1 MDAGGEC
8 LDEERL
14 FALAQGSLDACAR
27 AHLDACDACRALLG
41 HTLRSLRPGDAPAA
55 ATVGRYQIEG
65 LIGAGAMGVVYRAR
79 DPVLG
84 RAVAVKVLRA
94 ARFEERQLREAE
106 ALARLSHPNVVTVY
120 DAGRVGER
128 VFVAMELVEG
138 ETLAAWL
145 ASRPRAAE
153 QIVARFRE
161 AGAGLA
167 AAHATGLVHR
177 DFKPHNVLCGDDGRV
192 RVADFGLAHL
202 GESAAAGAARGAGPA
217 GTPAYMAPEQL
228 ANGVVDARSDQFGFC
243 VALYEALYGARPFT
257 GDTIDQLA
265 AAVAAREVAPPRRAG
280 VRAAVRSALA
290 RGLRRDPA
298 ERYPDMAALLAALAP
313 RPSARRKWSAA
324 VLLLACAVAIGWRVR
339 DKQRRAMCDATA
351 AELEAV
357 WGASQGDALERAFS
371 ATGLRYATALAL
383 RTRAGANAYAA
394 DWRAARVAA
403 CVATLVRGE
412 QPPERLERRVACLAD
427 RREELGA
434 VAALLQ
440 RADAAVVD
448 EGLSLIEHLTPI
460 AECADAA
467 RLAARRPLPLPPAA
481 RAEADAIGA
490 GLASAWVDLRLGRG
504 EAARTGLVG
513 LWPRVRALGYL
524 PLEAAAHLLEGRLQ
538 ADAGHAPEAI
548 AALEQAA
555 SAAEA
560 GRDDEAVARAR
571 VAMIEVFGTAGQDR
585 ARALGEAR
593 YASAAIERLGGSD
606 RLEGDRQ
613 LALAR
618 AERAA
623 GGAEAALAAFA
634 EAERR
639 HARAFGGRSVQLAEV
654 LTARAGLYEALGR
667 HVEAARDGARASEIA
682 EAALGR
688 DHPALIRPLTQLGI
702 LYATEGRHE
711 EARARYTRA
720 LAIAAATIGLDDA
733 RTASLHAELGLTL
746 ARLDRGEEAE
756 AELRTALA
764 ISERSAGP
772 EHADTG
778 SIHDHLGVVRLER
791 GDAAAAIVEHRR
803 ALAIF
808 EATLGSSH
816 PRTGRCLHHL
826 AADELELGQVREAL
840 AAAERARAILETAYG
855 GEARDLAV
863 CLTLVGEARLRLGDA
878 PGAIVALE
886 RALTLREAR
895 HASPRSL
902 GETRSLLGRALSAA
916 HRDPARAEA
925 LIAQATVDLRGVPGP
940 RAGAD
945 RDAIERW
952 RKRARR

>member
-1 MDAGGEC
+1 MDADPDC
-8 LDEERL
+8 LDDERM
-14 FALAQGSLDACAR
+14 FALAQGSLDASAR
-27 AHLDACDACRALLG
+27 AHLDRCEVCRAVLG
-41 HTLRSLRPGDAPAA
+41 HTLRSLRPEDTPAA
-55 ATVGRYQIEG
+55 ETVGRYQIEG

-84 RAVAVKVLRA
+84 RAVAVKLLRA
-94 ARFEERQLREAE
+94 ARVDERQLREAE

-128 VFVAMELVEG
+128 VFIAMEMVKG
-138 ETLAAWL
+138 ETLADWL
-145 ASRPRAAE
+145 ARRPGPQ
-153 QIVARFRE
+153 QIVARFRD

-167 AAHATGLVHR
+167 AAHAAGLVHR

-192 RVADFGLAHL
+192 RVADFGLAYL
-202 GESAAAGAARGAGPA
+202 GEAAIAVEAGGTGPT

-228 ANGVVDARSDQFGFC
+228 LGGVVDARSDQFGFS
-243 VALYEALYGARPFT
+243 VALYEALYGVRPFT
-257 GDTIDQLA
+257 GATVAQLTS
-265 AAVAAREVAPPRRAG
+265 AVAAGEVVPPRRPG
-280 VRAAVRSALA
+280 VRAAVRRALA

-298 ERYPDMAALLAALAP
+298 ARFFDMNALLDALAVRPRARRAWAAAAL
-313 RPSARRKWSAA
+313 
-324 VLLLACAVAIGWRVR
+324 VLVGAVAIGWQLRAG
-339 DKQRRAMCDATA
+339 QRRAMCDATA
-351 AELEAV
+351 AELASG
-357 WGASQGDALERAFS
+357 WGLAQGEALERSFA
-371 ATGLRYATALAL
+371 ATELRYAASLAR
-383 RTRAGANAYAA
+383 RTRMATDVYAA
-394 DWRAARVAA
+394 AWRTARVEA

-412 QPPERLERRVACLAD
+412 QPPVRLERRLACLAE
-427 RREELGA
+427 RREEVGA
-434 VAALLQ
+434 AAALLQ

-448 EGLSLIEHLTPI
+448 EGLSLVEHLTPI
-460 AECADAA
+460 AECADVA
-467 RLAARRPLPLPPAA
+467 RLAARRPLPVPPSA
-481 RAEADAIGA
+481 RAEAEAIGSE
-490 GLASAWVDLRLGRG
+490 LAAAWVDLRLGRS
-504 EAARTGLVG
+504 ADTRARLAG
-513 LWPRVRALGYL
+513 LWPRVRALGHL

-538 ADAGHAPEAI
+538 ADARHAPEAI

-571 VAMIEVFGTAGQDR
+571 VTMVEVFGTAAQDR
-585 ARALGEAR
+585 TRALGEAR
-593 YASAAIERLGGSD
+593 YAAAAIDRLGGSD

-618 AERAA
+618 VERAA
-623 GGAEAALAAFA
+623 GNAEAALAAFA

-639 HARAFGGRSVQLAEV
+639 HGRAFGPGSVQLAEV

-667 HVEAARDGARASEIA
+667 HA
-682 EAALGR
+682 EAANDGLRATEITMAALGAG
-688 DHPALIRPLTQLGI
+688 HPALIRPLTQLGI
-702 LYATEGRHE
+702 RYATEGNYE
-711 EARARYTRA
+711 EARFYYVRA
-720 LAIAAATIGLDDA
+720 LEIAAESIGADDP

-756 AELRTALA
+756 AELRRALA

-791 GDAAAAIVEHRR
+791 GDAAAALVEHRR

-808 EATLGSSH
+808 EATVGPSH

-826 AADELELGQVREAL
+826 AADELELGRPREAL
-840 AAAERARAILETAYG
+840 VTAERARAVLEASYG
-855 GEARDLAV
+855 AEARDLAV
-863 CLTLVGEARLRLGDA
+863 CLTLIGEARLRLGDVPA
-878 PGAIVALE
+878 AIAVLE

-895 HASPRSL
+895 RASPRSL

-916 HRDPARAEA
+916 HRDPARVEA
-925 LIAQATVDLRGVPGP
+925 LMQQAAGDLRGVAGV
-940 RAGAD
+940 RAAAD

-952 RKRARR
+952 RRRR